1 MIEQLVE
8 QIEGR
13 FDELSRQM
21 ADQGAESVGQVDP
34 EELVARAQKLW
45 IVPPGGS
52 LL

>member
-1 MIEQLVE
+1 MGSVAREWGALA
-8 QIEGR
+8 R
-13 FDELSRQM
+13 SM